1 MTTQAQITQFFNQL
15 IVWFSQHFSVM
26 RLSTVYAMPL
36 TGGGPGGG

>member
-15 IVWFSQHFSVM
+15 IAWFNHHFSVV

-36 TGGGPGGG
+36 SGGGGS